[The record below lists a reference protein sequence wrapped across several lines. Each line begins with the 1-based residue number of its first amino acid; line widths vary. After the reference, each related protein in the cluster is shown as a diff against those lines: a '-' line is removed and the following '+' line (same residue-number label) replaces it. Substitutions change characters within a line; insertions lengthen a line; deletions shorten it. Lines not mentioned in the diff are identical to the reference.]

1 MIPVK
6 KIAVQIYE
14 VQSPEDAQELAESGV
29 DHMGS
34 VILSQEEWRNSRLK
48 RAFEV
53 ARAAQIKC
61 SLIPLFSD
69 RHAIQQVLDYYQ
81 PDIVHFCESLM
92 NVHEIADD
100 CKALVDNQYWIKKHY
115 PQIAIMRS
123 IPIAPAGRSQWVPT
137 LKIGDLFEPA
147 SDLFLT
153 DTLLVEQNGNSKE
166 LQPVNGFVGIT
177 GQTCDWEMAAALVQR
192 SRIPVILAGGLSPDN
207 VFDGIVKVKPAG
219 VDSCTGT
226 NMRDDQGRSIR
237 FQKDW
242 AKVRHFVDETRR
254 AQTYLEQQMT

>member
-1 MIPVK
+1 MAFQCRQRIDRPSDKCPLGVEKQKASRLENIQSVK
-6 KIAVQIYE
+6 PLYLFPTFK
-14 VQSPEDAQELAESGV
+14 
-29 DHMGS
+29 S
-34 VILSQEEWRNSRLK
+34 VHLILSDAGRKQN
-48 RAFEV
+48 
-53 ARAAQIKC
+53 
-61 SLIPLFSD
+61 P
-69 RHAIQQVLDYYQ
+69 QV
-81 PDIVHFCESLM
+81 
-92 NVHEIADD
+92 
-100 CKALVDNQYWIKKHY
+100 
-115 PQIAIMRS
+115 AIMRS

-153 DTLLVEQNGNSKE
+153 DTLLVDQDGNSKE

-254 AQTYLEQQMT
+254 AQTYLEQQLT